1 MGLVSDGFEF
11 QNDTVF
17 QICLQNSFVLT
28 PTMTEECL
36 AAVCFDERPS
46 LELVKIQAIQE
57 PMISVR
63 PTPKNGCIPARWRRR
78 VLGSSGFEWWQW
90 RQVFQIWL
98 PRRCHESCL
107 LETATVENIRIPT
120 NIHLKTNSSPARP

>member
-1 MGLVSDGFEF
+1 MGLNF

-17 QICLQNSFVLT
+17 QICLQKSNVPT

-63 PTPKNGCIPARWRRR
+63 RTPKTIASLRGGPAGSWRAPA
-78 VLGSSGFEWWQW
+78 SSGGSGAKSSRSGCPEGAMNP
-90 RQVFQIWL
+90 VSLKL
-98 PRRCHESCL
+98 PQ
-107 LETATVENIRIPT
+107 
-120 NIHLKTNSSPARP
+120 